1 MRKQFENLLEKA
13 MFSSRWLLA
22 PIYIILSLTLFVI
35 MMKVIQEF
43 IHEFSHF
50 LEMSINDLLLFVL
63 HIVDMALIGNL
74 VLMIIFAGYEN
85 FVSKIDVAKNSQ
97 DKPDWMG
104 KVDFSGLKLK
114 LISSIVAISGINL
127 LEAFMSLKD
136 HTDREIKWQILIH
149 IVFIASG
156 VLLALMDWIASKTKP
171 RYSSFLISVASSI

>member
-1 MRKQFENLLEKA
+1 MRKQLENLLEKS

-22 PIYIILSLTLFVI
+22 PIYIVLSLTLFII
-35 MMKVIQEF
+35 MVKVLQEF
-43 IHEFSHF
+43 IHEFTHF

-85 FVSKIDVAKNSQ
+85 FVSKIDIAKDSQ

-114 LISSIVAISGINL
+114 LIASIVAISSIGL
-127 LEAFMSLKD
+127 LEAFVSVGSK
-136 HTDREIKWQILIH
+136 TKEEIHLMVLIH
-149 IVFIASG
+149 SIFLLSG
-156 VLLALMDWIASKTKP
+156 VLIAIMDYLASNT
-171 RYSSFLISVASSI
+171 ISHNTGADLNN

>member
-1 MRKQFENLLEKA
+1 MRKQFENLLEKS

-22 PIYIILSLTLFVI
+22 PIYIVLSLTLFVI

-50 LEMSINDLLLFVL
+50 FEMSINDLLLFVL

-74 VLMIIFAGYEN
+74 VIMIIFAGYEN
-85 FVSKIDVAKNSQ
+85 FVSKIDIAKNSQ

-114 LISSIVAISGINL
+114 LIASIVAISSIGL
-127 LEAFMSLKD
+127 LEAFISVDSKTKD
-136 HTDREIKWQILIH
+136 EIYLMVLIH
-149 IVFIASG
+149 SVFILSG
-156 VLLALMDWIASKTKP
+156 VVIAIMDYVASKT
-171 RYSSFLISVASSI
+171 ISHYTGTDLNH